1 MPIMRYRTRT
11 LVALS
16 GLIPE
21 ITYVMCGARGE
32 TSSRLLR
39 ALPQLKFIG
48 FEPDVQEHQRLN
60 QTAGHG
66 STYLNAAVGVR
77 DERRVFYCTRNPGC
91 SSLLRPNHA
100 FCGSFK
106 DCGPDLEVVEE
117 KVIDTVSLDSFLPK
131 FGVKQIDFLDLDTQG
146 SELEILHGA
155 GAFLSADIAAVKC
168 EVEFSP
174 LYQEQ
179 PMFSDVD
186 AYLRRFGFM
195 LFDMSRSRYRRA
207 NFPPHALTRGQLL
220 WGDAL
225 YLRDY
230 AWFVARSAKLPLF
243 KLCLIAAHLQ
253 FHDYALAVLDSLL
266 EAEVGTLTA
275 EERSALTEARR
286 QYLTDLAKAARWIDL
301 LQGFEAVGL
310 RRPIKLLGRLAS
322 QLGERLRKDTMMT
335 EYNWVD

>member
-1 MPIMRYRTRT
+1 MPIMKYRTKT
-11 LVALS
+11 LVALG

-21 ITYVMCGARGE
+21 IIYVMCGARGE
-32 TSSRLLR
+32 ISNPLRR

-48 FEPDVQEHQRLN
+48 FEPDVQEHHRLN
-60 QTAGHG
+60 QTAVHG
-66 STYLNAAVGVR
+66 STYLNAAVGAR
-77 DERRVFYCTRNPGC
+77 HEQRIFYRTRNPGC
-91 SSLLRPNHA
+91 SSLLRPNA
-100 FCGSFK
+100 RFCSSFK

-117 KVIDTVSLDSFLPK
+117 TVIDTVPLDSFLPK
-131 FGVKQIDFLDLDTQG
+131 FGVRQIDFLDLDTQG

-155 GAFLSADIAAVKC
+155 EGFLAADIAAVKC

-174 LYQEQ
+174 LYQDQ
-179 PMFSDVD
+179 PMFGDVD
-186 AYLRRFGFM
+186 DYLRRFGFM

-207 NFPPHALTRGQLL
+207 NFPPQALTRGQLL

-243 KLCLIAAHLQ
+243 KLCLLAAHLQ
-253 FHDYALAVLDSLL
+253 FHDYALAILDSLL
-266 EAEVGTLTA
+266 AGEGGTLTA
-275 EERSALTEARR
+275 EEQIALIKARK
-286 QYLTDLAKAARWIDL
+286 QYLADLAKGARWIGL
-301 LQGFEAVGL
+301 LQGFEALGL
-310 RRPIKLLGRLAS
+310 KRPLKLLGRLTS